1 MKQEVVREPE
11 FPKSN
16 RKQTQTR
23 LLAQTVDLLS
33 VNGNPDSL
41 TTSKPHSECYPA
53 LIPRHTQ
60 VVTGRRYLMYQTNG
74 VTEDAYPGS
83 SFYDTPGV
91 STHSYALQLF
101 HTLPPANHDM
111 RKRWYP
117 VCSVFWRDV

>member
-1 MKQEVVREPE
+1 MRQEVVREPE

-60 VVTGRRYLMYQTNG
+60 VVTGRRYLMYQTKG

-83 SFYDTPGV
+83 FIKSNTFPEPRGREFLAFLV
-91 STHSYALQLF
+91 SLVALL
-101 HTLPPANHDM
+101 
-111 RKRWYP
+111 
-117 VCSVFWRDV
+117 